1 MFAVYDLCAVLT
13 PCGPLKCLIGLIQE
27 KQAPLP
33 GLLYEA
39 DVRDGVTNQPRQNA
53 AAAAPAPAPTP
64 ARTSNNNSNNS
75 QSNTANNSISSNPP
89 SARKDQQR
97 SSSSTASDS
106 SRPSGNPSSNT
117 RARPLR
123 PLPPAPAASV
133 PDNFNR
139 PRNVLESDFTTY
151 DCETLDALIELLSGF
166 YRTFSPDDVWKA
178 PQVAEK
184 FFPTQDRLWLLIFHK
199 YRVCSCSMDM
209 PCTVQARQDAKA
221 ARAAEDDEE
230 GLLLA
235 FLYVFDNLCVCL
247 TACDICLSVCVLQTR
262 PSSSAWVISSST
274 VCSSAV
280 PPSTTSRRSLRPS
293 FASSWY

>member
-53 AAAAPAPAPTP
+53 VAPVAAAATRSSNTASQ
-64 ARTSNNNSNNS
+64 SNNNS
-75 QSNTANNSISSNPP
+75 TSNPP
-89 SARKDQQR
+89 AARKDAQR
-97 SSSSTASDS
+97 SSSSTGSDT
-106 SRPSGNPSSNT
+106 SRPSGNTSSSNNN

-133 PDNFNR
+133 PENFNR

-151 DCETLDALIELLSGF
+151 ECETLEALIELLSQF
-166 YRTFSPDDVWKA
+166 YRTFSPEDVWKA

-221 ARAAEDDEE
+221 ARRAAEEEEE
-230 GLLLA
+230 GMSRSA
-235 FLYVFDNLCVCL
+235 GIW
-247 TACDICLSVCVLQTR
+247 TRHEGLSC
-262 PSSSAWVISSST
+262 
-274 VCSSAV
+274 
-280 PPSTTSRRSLRPS
+280 
-293 FASSWY
+293 

>member
-1 MFAVYDLCAVLT
+1 MNSKTQWTTIVFCFMFAVYDLCAVLT

-53 AAAAPAPAPTP
+53 AAPVAAAA
-64 ARTSNNNSNNS
+64 ARTSNTASQS
-75 QSNTANNSISSNPP
+75 QSNNNSTSNPP
-89 SARKDQQR
+89 AARKDAQR

-106 SRPSGNPSSNT
+106 SRPSGNPSSNNNNRT
-117 RARPLR
+117 RSLR

-133 PDNFNR
+133 PENFNR

-151 DCETLDALIELLSGF
+151 ECETLEALIELLSQF
-166 YRTFSPDDVWKA
+166 YRTFSPEDVWKA
-178 PQVAEK
+178 SQVAEK
-184 FFPTQDRLWLLIFHK
+184 FFPTQERLWLLIFHK

-221 ARAAEDDEE
+221 ARRAAEEEDE
-230 GLLLA
+230 GMSRSA
-235 FLYVFDNLCVCL
+235 GMCIHHTMRVCQ
-247 TACDICLSVCVLQTR
+247 C
-262 PSSSAWVISSST
+262 
-274 VCSSAV
+274 
-280 PPSTTSRRSLRPS
+280 
-293 FASSWY
+293 